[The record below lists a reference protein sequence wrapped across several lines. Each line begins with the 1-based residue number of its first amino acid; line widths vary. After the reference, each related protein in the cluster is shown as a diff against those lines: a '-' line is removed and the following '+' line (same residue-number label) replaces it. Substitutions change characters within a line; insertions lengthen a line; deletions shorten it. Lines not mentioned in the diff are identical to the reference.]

1 MNWIEQRL
9 RNFAHHPEDSKDVAF
24 SKLFVAIVALSCCA
38 CGLVWSAMYYV
49 VFGLGLT
56 MILPLGFALI
66 VGTTAIIAD
75 RISDHRPLIYAQL
88 GCITWISASIQWSI
102 GSMEHSGLVISWCF
116 LGPLGALCS

>member
-56 MILPLGFALI
+56 MILPLG
-66 VGTTAIIAD
+66 
-75 RISDHRPLIYAQL
+75 
-88 GCITWISASIQWSI
+88 
-102 GSMEHSGLVISWCF
+102 
-116 LGPLGALCS
+116 